1 MKTKVQTLTHNAHGL
16 MTKLQAHPTQ
26 EGVYQTTLNF
36 SSYVSLMATIADL
49 IKLCA
54 LAELTDEPHVS
65 PLVGTSPI
73 DKAGILELAL
83 QLMPHS
89 EAEFLDEARSILNT
103 PQLQELPEFNYST
116 IVVIGS

>member
-1 MKTKVQTLTHNAHGL
+1 MKTKIQTLTHNSHWL
-16 MTKLQAHPTQ
+16 LTKLQAHPTQ

-49 IKLCA
+49 VKLCA
-54 LAELTDEPHVS
+54 LAKLADEPHIS

-73 DKAGILELAL
+73 DIAGILELAL

-89 EAEFLDEARSILNT
+89 EAEFLDEARNILTNS
-103 PQLQELPEFNYST
+103 EPEPMPLFNYST
-116 IVVIGS
+116 IVVLES